1 MLNPETTDTGGN
13 PPPASHATPEY
24 TIQGG
29 RTDADRLARQAEV
42 MSSASMTFLAACGAR
57 PGAAVLDVGCGD
69 GQITRQLSL
78 LVGPTGRALGIDA
91 DPAAIAIAR
100 QAAGTATFREADAS
114 IPAGT
119 AEFDLAYA
127 RLLLS
132 HLVDPMAVVRAMRTA
147 VKPGGVVAVED
158 LFTPALGADPRVAA
172 LDDLA
177 DIYAA
182 TVRRHG
188 GDPTVGPRLVAHLRA
203 AGFVEITEQTVVNR
217 MTTVH
222 EKMFLVQ
229 LLDNMRPAI
238 RAAGTAT
245 DAEVEGVRTGVSA
258 AAARPDV
265 TFLQARMHQVAG
277 RRPVPAPAA
286 GSTGAPSPKVAGP
299 RHWLTTSG
307 SPTPPTSPRTPP
319 PRRNG

>member
-1 MLNPETTDTGGN
+1 MPNPETTDAGGN
-13 PPPASHATPEY
+13 PPPASRATPEY
-24 TIQGG
+24 TIRGG

-42 MSSASMTFLAACGAR
+42 MSSASMAFLAACGAR
-57 PGAAVLDVGCGD
+57 SGAAVLDVGCGD
-69 GQITRQLSL
+69 GQITRQVSR
-78 LVGPTGRALGIDA
+78 LVGPTGRALGIDV
-91 DPAAIAIAR
+91 DPGAIAIAR
-100 QAAGTATFREADAS
+100 QAAGADAGTATFREADAS
-114 IPAGT
+114 VPAGT

-158 LFTPALGADPRVAA
+158 IFTPALGAEPRVAA

-177 DIYAA
+177 GIYAA

-238 RAAGTAT
+238 RTAGTAT

-277 RRPVPAPAA
+277 RRPVPA
-286 GSTGAPSPKVAGP
+286 SSD
-299 RHWLTTSG
+299 S
-307 SPTPPTSPRTPP
+307 
-319 PRRNG
+319 

>member
-1 MLNPETTDTGGN
+1 VTSEDGGST
-13 PPPASHATPEY
+13 PTASGAAPGY

-42 MSSASMTFLAACGAR
+42 MAAASREFLTACGAR
-57 PGAAVLDVGCGD
+57 PGAAALDVGCGD
-69 GQITRQLSL
+69 GQITVQLGR
-78 LVGPTGRALGIDA
+78 LVGPNGRALGIDV
-91 DPAAIAIAR
+91 DPGAIAIAR
-100 QAAGTATFREADAS
+100 LAAVPGTGGTVSFRQADARV
-114 IPAGT
+114 PAGVD
-119 AEFDLAYA
+119 EFDLAYS

-132 HLVDPMAVVRAMRTA
+132 HLVDPLSVLRAMCTA
-147 VKPGGVVAVED
+147 VKPGGVVAIED
-158 LFTPALGADPRVAA
+158 IFTPTLRAEPRVSA

-188 GDPTVGPRLVAHLRA
+188 GDPTIGPRLVAHLES
-203 AGFVEITEQTVVNR
+203 AGLVGITERTVVNR
-217 MTTVH
+217 MTTVP

-245 DAEVEGVRTGVSA
+245 DDQLDRVRTAVSI

-265 TFLQARMHQVAG
+265 TFCQARMHQVAG
-277 RRPVPAPAA
+277 RR
-286 GSTGAPSPKVAGP
+286 GAQE
-299 RHWLTTSG
+299 R
-307 SPTPPTSPRTPP
+307 
-319 PRRNG
+319 